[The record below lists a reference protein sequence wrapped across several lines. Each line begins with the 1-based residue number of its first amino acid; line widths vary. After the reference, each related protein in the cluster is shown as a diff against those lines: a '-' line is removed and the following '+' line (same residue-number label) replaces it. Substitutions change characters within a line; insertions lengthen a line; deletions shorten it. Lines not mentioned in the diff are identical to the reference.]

1 MTIPADGGYR
11 GTRAF
16 TEPILADAGLPAGL
30 ADALDDAS
38 LDAVIGRET
47 EEAQGLAG
55 KDVGTPIIWFRPPRT
70 ASRSSAR

>member
-1 MTIPADGGYR
+1 MFASPNFPLNDDPGRRRYR

-16 TEPILADAGLPAGL
+16 TEPILAAAGLPAGL

-47 EEAQGLAG
+47 EEARGLE
-55 KDVGTPIIWFRPPRT
+55 DH
-70 ASRSSAR
+70 